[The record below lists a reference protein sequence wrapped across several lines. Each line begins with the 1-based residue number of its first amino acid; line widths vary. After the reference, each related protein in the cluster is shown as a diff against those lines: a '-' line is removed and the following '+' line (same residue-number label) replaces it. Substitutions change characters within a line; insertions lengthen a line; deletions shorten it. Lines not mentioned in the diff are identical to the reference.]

1 MPHRRALAFL
11 SLLVHAVA
19 LAAIVV
25 VQLFAVGTLPTPR
38 EALVFEVPRMV
49 HLVDLTLP
57 PTLSRP
63 RRSNG
68 ASPLDAASPF
78 NPAPIVAPVG
88 VTHETGNSSTGAPAT
103 DLSGIE
109 HGSGS
114 GGVEGIGRVE
124 QPAPPPPAPVA
135 PMRLH
140 IGMQPPRKTV
150 DVPPVYPALARAAH
164 VEGVVILE
172 AVIDA
177 HGRVETVRVLRSI
190 ATLDQAAVDAVKQ
203 WQFTPT
209 LLNGEP
215 VPIVMT
221 VTVNFTLKP

>member
-25 VQLFAVGTLPTPR
+25 AQLFAVGTLPTPR
-38 EALVFEVPRMV
+38 QPLIFDESRIV
-49 HLVDLTLP
+49 HLADITLP
-57 PTLSRP
+57 PTP
-63 RRSNG
+63 
-68 ASPLDAASPF
+68 SPLRHSGSSSAAPASAIA
-78 NPAPIVAPVG
+78 PAPIVAPTG
-88 VTHETGNSSTGAPAT
+88 VAPETAT
-103 DLSGIE
+103 QGVATMADLSGIE
-109 HGSGS
+109 HTGAGG
-114 GGVEGIGRVE
+114 GGVDTIGRVE
-124 QPAPPPPAPVA
+124 RPAPPPPP
-135 PMRLH
+135 PTPIRLH
-140 IGMQPPRKTV
+140 EGMQPPRKIV
-150 DVPPVYPALARAAH
+150 AVAPAYPALARVAR

-177 HGRVETVRVLRSI
+177 HGRVESVRVLRSI
-190 ATLDQAAVDAVKQ
+190 ATLDQAAVEAVRQ
-203 WQFTPT
+203 WRFTPT